1 MEIQKNVETNSE
13 FPDTLQTVHRYI
25 YAKTFRLGG
34 YPPNEKKIETW
45 APEPFPDMVETNIRG
60 GGIAVRFPDPLV
72 NQVRWGT

>member
-1 MEIQKNVETNSE
+1 MQNFRTITRLYIDICKNFSV
-13 FPDTLQTVHRYI
+13 R
-25 YAKTFRLGG
+25 G